1 MVTVSENNYFI
12 VDFKPDQ
19 AIEIYSAFPLLTCFA
34 FIIYYRTSK
43 GEAGGVIYHAKSGYP
58 DRFREIQSLLAGST
72 FTHALIAIPDEYEN
86 GLDITKRLVR
96 EGVTKL
102 KTFFGVE
109 PENVM
114 VREKVNFYS
123 MDNSGQ
129 HGFAIIE
136 TRQGRISTEL
146 IMEQRR
152 FLTELTAEI
161 KSREFTI
168 LNWLGCKVR
177 GLPDGVKEIS
187 KLLSVWQ
194 SNTQDANVVAE
205 CYQSV
210 LKELQS
216 CLDKKS
222 ADRQPG
228 TYDFYFEWLDRSLS
242 LKQVGLQ
249 KYIKY

>member
-1 MVTVSENNYFI
+1 
-12 VDFKPDQ
+12 
-19 AIEIYSAFPLLTCFA
+19 
-34 FIIYYRTSK
+34 
-43 GEAGGVIYHAKSGYP
+43 
-58 DRFREIQSLLAGST
+58 
-72 FTHALIAIPDEYEN
+72 
-86 GLDITKRLVR
+86 
-96 EGVTKL
+96 
-102 KTFFGVE
+102 
-109 PENVM
+109 
-114 VREKVNFYS
+114 